1 MTQNTPN
8 EGKKRRKTNNDRSVY
23 GGYIFKVMR
32 QVHQK
37 ATGVKISKKGIA
49 AIDGIILD
57 LEQRLAQK
65 SIELAKYQKKS
76 TLSSKHMQTAVKV
89 LLPGELAN
97 HAISEG
103 TKAMTRYNNNS
114 KK

>member
-1 MTQNTPN
+1 MTTKAV
-8 EGKKRRKTNNDRSVY
+8 KKRKQTKDRSVY

-37 ATGVKISKKGIA
+37 ETGVKISKKSIA

-57 LEQRLAQK
+57 LEHRLTQK
-65 SIELAKYQKKS
+65 SVELAKYAKKS

-103 TKAMTRYNNNS
+103 TKAIARYTSNT
-114 KK
+114 K